1 MRLIIPLLLVCVS
14 ASATP
19 QDDQEIEIVRSVLE
33 GSPNISQSG
42 KKVCAKAVDDFD
54 IAIARLNGELFRM
67 ETRRDLGYDVRHQ
80 DRVQIMVLIEHKT
93 QDDREAMRR
102 AAYRGEGDFCLDKLR
117 ESVKLARRIYD
128 ANLAYRK
135 IDAR

>member
-1 MRLIIPLLLVCVS
+1 MRFIIPLLLVCVS

-19 QDDQEIEIVRSVLE
+19 QDDQEVEIVRSVLE
-33 GSPNISQSG
+33 DSPNISQSG
-42 KKVCAKAVDDFD
+42 KKVCVKAVEDFD

-67 ETRRDLGYDVRHQ
+67 ETHRELGYDVRHQ

-93 QDDREAMRR
+93 QDNREAMRR
-102 AAYRGEGDFCLDKLR
+102 AAYRGEGDFCLDKMR
-117 ESVKLARRIYD
+117 ESIKLARRIYD